1 MTKAEIVA
9 EISKK
14 TGIPRAEVLTT
25 IEAFTETIKGTLHE
39 GDGVYLRGFGS
50 FVLKTRAKKIG
61 RIISSNTS
69 IEIPEHKIVSFKPA
83 KEFAEEIKEKF
94 TKL

>member
-14 TGIPRAEVLTT
+14 TGIPRAEVLITV
-25 IEAFTETIKGTLHE
+25 EAFTETIKTALVKGE
-39 GDGVYLRGFGS
+39 EGVYLRGFGS

-61 RIISSNTS
+61 RIISNNTS

-83 KEFAEEIKEKF
+83 KEFSEEVKNK
-94 TKL
+94 

>member
-9 EISKK
+9 DISKK
-14 TGIPRAEVLTT
+14 TGISRTEVLTT
-25 IEAFTETIKGTLHE
+25 IEAFTETIKNALNE

-69 IEIPEHKIVSFKPA
+69 IEIPEHKIVTFKPA
-83 KEFAEEIKEKF
+83 KDFADDIKEKF
-94 TKL
+94 TKA